1 MNGVYLGPHCPITEI
16 TSADNTPGSCCR
28 ERLTGLV
35 FNLDW
40 MKISLLIECFESP
53 VKRVVFN
60 TIQYYLILALA
71 RPSHAVTI
79 LDNSG
84 DAW

>member
-35 FNLDW
+35 SNLDW

-53 VKRVVFN
+53 VNRVVVFN
-60 TIQYYLILALA
+60 TIHYFLWPAHLMQ
-71 RPSHAVTI
+71 
-79 LDNSG
+79 
-84 DAW
+84 